1 MSGTAHLVQMFD
13 STVVRAHVFGS
24 RRKRG
29 QNEGSKKDGQS
40 RMPLRT
46 PGNGDGRGA
55 GIKGDRVVTL
65 DRERSAALR
74 EKLLAEV
81 GNITSADLRA
91 AWAREALTAKN
102 SLTATDA
109 KLVEDTFERGLSEFP
124 SSETAVQR
132 FL

>member
-1 MSGTAHLVQMFD
+1 MEMA
-13 STVVRAHVFGS
+13 AAPAS
-24 RRKRG
+24 REIASSPSIVSDR
-29 QNEGSKKDGQS
+29 
-40 RMPLRT
+40 LRC
-46 PGNGDGRGA
+46 G
-55 GIKGDRVVTL
+55 
-65 DRERSAALR
+65 

-81 GNITSADLRA
+81 GITSADLRA